1 MVMCRKAKTWFGIL
15 YVTDMK
21 QKRFMRMNELGKFS
35 TGTLKWDMEK
45 VNTILSKDFHREKRL
60 DDDQ

>member
-1 MVMCRKAKTWFGIL
+1 
-15 YVTDMK
+15 MK

-35 TGTLKWDMEK
+35 IGTLKWDMEK
-45 VNTILSKDFHREKRL
+45 VNTILSKDFHRGKRL